1 MLAVIRLRLL
11 GLKEDYK
18 IMLVM
23 AVLAL
28 GMVYAFSSQGSG
40 AYSRTIRIVDQEG
53 SVLTQRFIDE
63 LNQHKDYTVVM
74 SEEVQGRK
82 DISDGNGLALII
94 LPSDFSTAL
103 KLGKVELTLIS
114 TKNDVDTMSLKNA
127 VSGIILGIQAN
138 TLFAENTATAAVAIG
153 VKADV
158 DQLANKLYETA
169 DNRFKFQN
177 PYRVKE
183 SSLSSNWSNERRTLH
198 NFFGFALL
206 FSAYSIVFG
215 IGEIL
220 NDKAHHTWDRLLQ
233 SPVTTA
239 AILAG
244 NTLTTVLV
252 GFMQMAIIFIGGQIL
267 FGIEFGSNLPVILLI
282 SFGFI
287 FSLTGLGLFLASI
300 LKTHGQLSATTPI
313 LLTSFAMLGGCMWPL
328 EIVTS
333 KILLALSTITPHR
346 WALEAVEN
354 IMLKGLGVSSIY
366 LPVSILFAMGLA
378 YIAAGGWMVNR
389 LQAR

>member
-1 MLAVIRLRLL
+1 KGRLNMLAVIKLRLL

-18 IMLVM
+18 IMLIM

-40 AYSRTIRIVDQEG
+40 SYKRTILIVDEDQ
-53 SVLTQRFIDE
+53 SLVSQRFIED
-63 LNQHKDYTVVM
+63 LKSHKNYTPVLTN
-74 SEEVQGRK
+74 EAEGRK
-82 DISDGNGLALII
+82 EIEDENALALFI
-94 LPSDFSTAL
+94 LTSDFSASL
-103 KLGKVELTLIS
+103 RQGKVNIKVVT
-114 TKNDVDTMSLKNA
+114 TKNDVDTMSLKNT
-127 VSGIILGIQAN
+127 VTGILSNIQAN
-138 TLFAENTATAAVAIG
+138 TLFAEHTASALEQMGAPVN
-153 VKADV
+153 VNQVSNDLYQRAD
-158 DQLANKLYETA
+158 Q
-169 DNRFKFQN
+169 RFKLQN
-177 PYRVKE
+177 PYTVKE
-183 SSLSSNWSNERRTLH
+183 RLESVSWSNERRTMH

-233 SPVTTA
+233 SPVSTP

-252 GFMQMAIIFIGGQIL
+252 GFMQMAIIFVGGQVL

-287 FSLTGLGLFLASI
+287 FSLTGLGLFLASV

-333 KILLALSTITPHR
+333 KIL
-346 WALEAVEN
+346 
-354 IMLKGLGVSSIY
+354 
-366 LPVSILFAMGLA
+366 
-378 YIAAGGWMVNR
+378 
-389 LQAR
+389 